1 MADIFVVAL
10 LLLAFL
16 PVSALLSRG
25 ALAYLLSPVMSAFA
39 ALIAGLVHVLVDVS
53 VLVIWAALVSLQI
66 PPLIH
71 KASRVR
77 MLESL
82 KIEKSDFSDFAS
94 LVSAGALGLVALIT
108 TPAPLAWDARSIW
121 FHHAA
126 WLNGPAIYFREA
138 QFLPVGSWPDY
149 PILGPSL
156 MALSF
161 QATGGDSNFWLASR
175 VVGVLVLLIASWTV
189 AALVARWNPKLHFGF
204 VAAVTLAFGLAFT
217 VLADGYYNAGYMD
230 ALQAVSVVALFASVL
245 SLPTQ
250 VRVTGL
256 IVPGVLFVVAANIKQ
271 EGFWFA
277 FGALLLGL
285 AYQVLK
291 RNYIALGLIVVAGL
305 TRIGW
310 GAFQEHLKMP
320 DNGHTAEVIERLPLL
335 LVGEHEVLGAL
346 GLIWTSWGQPRSSG
360 YLLIAI
366 LASSVLLVLWGKQ
379 VNWQARAVIPA
390 LLLAAPAGVLL
401 VAILTYALGQ
411 SGGLEWWLGTSYT
424 RITSTFEALALFSV
438 AFAAIAL
445 GPQWKPKV
453 IAQAKPESK
462 KSKKKKS
469 RS

>member
-39 ALIAGLVHVLVDVS
+39 ALIAGIVHVLVDVS

-121 FHHAA
+121 FLHAA
-126 WLNGPAIYFREA
+126 WLNGPALYFREA
-138 QFLPVGSWPDY
+138 QFLPAGSWPDY

-161 QATGGDSNFWLASR
+161 QATGGDSNLWLASR

-189 AALVARWNPKLHFGF
+189 TALVARWNPKLHFGF

-230 ALQAVSVVALFASVL
+230 ALQAVSVVAVFASVL
-245 SLPTQ
+245 SLPSQ
-250 VRVTGL
+250 VRVTDL
-256 IVPGVLFVVAANIKQ
+256 LAPSVLFVVAANVKQ

-285 AYQVLK
+285 AYQLLKKNYVALSLVL
-291 RNYIALGLIVVAGL
+291 VAGL
-305 TRIGW
+305 TRLGW
-310 GAFQEHLKMP
+310 SAFQEHLEMP
-320 DNGHTAEVIERLPLL
+320 ENFHTAEVFSRLPSLVAGDPELL
-335 LVGEHEVLGAL
+335 GRIDLL
-346 GLIWTSWGQPRSSG
+346 WSTWGQPRSLG
-360 YLLIAI
+360 YVFIAI
-366 LASSVLLVLWGKQ
+366 SATALLAVLRFRSSQGVDKLFLPIV
-379 VNWQARAVIPA
+379 
-390 LLLAAPAGVLL
+390 LLLAPVGVLT
-401 VAILTYALGQ
+401 VAILTYGLGK
-411 SGGLEWWLGTSYT
+411 GDLEWWLGTSYT
-424 RITSTFEALALFSV
+424 RITASFEALALFSV

-445 GPQWKPKV
+445 GPEWKPKV
-453 IAQAKPESK
+453 IVQAKPESK
-462 KSKKKKS
+462 KARRKKS
-469 RS
+469 RR